1 MELNKPKGIFLLML
15 AIICL
20 VAMCL
25 TGGYLITH
33 FSQHEWW
40 EISLL
45 FAAIPVYLF
54 AMSMLLVC
62 GLDCLGIR

>member
-1 MELNKPKGIFLLML
+1 MKLNKPKGIFLLML

-40 EISLL
+40 EISLM
-45 FAAIPVYLF
+45 FASMPLYLLAF
-54 AMSMLLVC
+54 S
-62 GLDCLGIR
+62 GLMVFGLNYLGIH